1 MIAIREGCLAVLQKL
16 VDWGV
21 ENNSLL
27 DVGIR
32 AKKARI

>member
-16 VDWGV
+16 VDWGC
-21 ENNSLL
+21 